1 MEKITILVTDDH
13 TLIRQSCS
21 LILNADPRFQVVA
34 EAGSGEEAVELVKQ
48 LRPNV
53 VIMDINL
60 PGMNGLEATQLIK
73 KISPGTKILG
83 VSMHTQPAY
92 ARAMMKQGAMG
103 FVTKNSSRLEYYNAI
118 VEIHNNRS
126 YVSNDVKS
134 TLVDQMLSGDK
145 QEDGFKTLSNKEIEV
160 IRFIKKG
167 CSSKE
172 IANLLSIAVK
182 TVEAHRYN
190 ILKKLNLKNTAA
202 MVNHINSHQLFF

>member
-1 MEKITILVTDDH
+1 MEKITILITDDH

-34 EAGSGEEAVELVKQ
+34 EAGSGEEAVEIVKQ

-53 VIMDINL
+53 AIMDINL
-60 PGMNGLEATQLIK
+60 PGINGFEATQLIRK
-73 KISPGTKILG
+73 VSPGTKVLG
-83 VSMHTQPAY
+83 VSMHIQPEY
-92 ARAMMKQGAMG
+92 ARAMMKQGASG

-118 VEIHNNRS
+118 VEVHNGRT

-134 TLVDQMLSGDK
+134 ILVDQMLTGDK
-145 QEDGFKTLSNKEIEV
+145 RENGFNALSRKELEV

-172 IANLLSIAVK
+172 IASFLMIAVK

>member
-1 MEKITILVTDDH
+1 MEKITILITDDH
-13 TLIRQSCS
+13 TLIRQSWS
-21 LILNADPRFQVVA
+21 MILNADPRFQVVA
-34 EAGSGEEAVELVKQ
+34 EAGSGEEALELVKQ
-48 LRPNV
+48 LRPNIAV
-53 VIMDINL
+53 MDINL
-60 PGMNGLEATQLIK
+60 PGINGLEATQLIK
-73 KISPGTKILG
+73 KISPGTKVLG

-92 ARAMMKQGAMG
+92 ARTMMKQGAMG
-103 FVTKNSSRLEYYNAI
+103 YVTKNSSRFELYNAI
-118 VEIHNNRS
+118 IEIHNNRT

-134 TLVDQMLSGDK
+134 ILVDQMLSGDK
-145 QEDGFKTLSNKEIEV
+145 QEHGFNTLSNKEVEV

-172 IANLLSIAVK
+172 IASLLSIAVK